1 MYLQDEMFAQI
12 TKQVKLVEFDEN
24 YRIND
29 FDSGLAD
36 YNEFLVKLARECIDQ
51 NICRVYLLINKV
63 NADVIGYM
71 TLSNDSIKLSD
82 NEKEVHGL
90 DSIPFRSVPAIKIGQ
105 LATDVKYRESCKG
118 YGSYMIELAIGF
130 AVKMGESEYGT
141 ICRFITVDV
150 DTKNDSDDY
159 SLTNF
164 YIKNGFEFNEQH
176 NRDKRKLTK
185 SMRLDIF
192 SGE

>member
-12 TKQVKLVEFDEN
+12 AKQVKLVEYDEH

-36 YNEFLVKLARECIDQ
+36 YNEFLIELARECIDQ

-82 NEKEVHGL
+82 NEKEIHGL

-105 LATDVKYRESCKG
+105 LATDTKYRELCKG
-118 YGSYMIELAIGF
+118 YGSYLIELAIGF
-130 AVKMGESEYGT
+130 AVKMGESDYGT
-141 ICRFITVDV
+141 VCRFITVDV
-150 DTKNDSDDY
+150 DTKNDTDEY
-159 SLTNF
+159 SLTHF
-164 YIKNGFEFNEQH
+164 YLKNGFEFNEQL
-176 NRDKRKLTK
+176 NKNLSK
-185 SMRLDIF
+185 SFYIK
-192 SGE
+192 S